1 MQKKKVVAKYE
12 TKDFSFFIPIGRKGR
27 NPKKQ
32 KLFSFWHGPPA
43 QIDFDTF
50 LKVKKLPKLAREGGG
65 CNLNNA
71 QKEKAFFSGIPSLRW
86 WKQFGDLGKFSHIKL
101 ACLESIGRFATS
113 SSPTLGC

>member
-1 MQKKKVVAKYE
+1 MQRSKGLRKCNAVFANKIVAKYE
-12 TKDFSFFIPIGRKGR
+12 IKDFSFFIVPIGRKGR

-71 QKEKAFFSGIPSLRW
+71 QKERAFFSGIPSLRW
-86 WKQFGDLGKFSHIKL
+86 WKQFGDW
-101 ACLESIGRFATS
+101 ESFLIS
-113 SSPTLGC
+113 SWHV